1 MNQSQAHADSFLFAL
16 LDLQADGAFQ
26 DGVSLVGFPDEEPE
40 TFIAFLQD
48 LACCSFFS
56 KGTSSIDFVLK
67 KEGQGKSQI
76 EEMLNKFVPF
86 LKSEGID
93 IAIRF
98 DEEWAP
104 ASSKRPA
111 IVYAADEDIAR
122 GRVTCVFMP
131 GNLPLP
137 EKAHV
142 EKEYGFR
149 LGHAE
154 AWLDKSFDGKA
165 INFPGEI
172 YLAPRPFERKEKGWQ
187 KAYSALFAYY
197 VEGYLKN
204 EDLLTEANTWFS
216 YFQGKAPEERYE
228 LIKATYRRKAG
239 SPIEAALYD
248 LAAEEHRRWELR
260 TLVYADPEVIADK
273 ARKGMMVG
281 FERLVDA
288 YLSSPSSRDIIV
300 YDYLDVLAAFDF
312 LFGDRFQG

>member
-1 MNQSQAHADSFLFAL
+1 MNQSQAHANSFLFAL

-56 KGTSSIDFVLK
+56 KGTSSIDVVLK

-76 EEMLNKFVPF
+76 EEALNKFVPF
-86 LKSEGID
+86 LKSEGLG

-104 ASSKRPA
+104 ASFKRPP
-111 IVYAADEDIAR
+111 IVYAADEDIDR
-122 GRVTCVFMP
+122 GRATDVFMP
-131 GNLPLP
+131 GNLPSP
-137 EKAHV
+137 EKAYV

-187 KAYSALFAYY
+187 KAYSALFAYSSQKPAL
-197 VEGYLKN
+197 G
-204 EDLLTEANTWFS
+204 F
-216 YFQGKAPEERYE
+216 
-228 LIKATYRRKAG
+228 
-239 SPIEAALYD
+239 PIS
-248 LAAEEHRRWELR
+248 
-260 TLVYADPEVIADK
+260 K
-273 ARKGMMVG
+273 ARRRRNVT
-281 FERLVDA
+281 
-288 YLSSPSSRDIIV
+288 SSSRRPIGERPEARSKR
-300 YDYLDVLAAFDF
+300 LSMTWPRRSTAA
-312 LFGDRFQG
+312 GN